1 MLIIGRYYKNDTCW
15 VRTILRK
22 GESGLKQL
30 TPYVSNELCMVG
42 FEIIAWSENYLNN
55 RQDASLKN
63 ALSMFNIF

>member
-15 VRTILRK
+15 TKLRK

-30 TPYVSNELCMVG
+30 TPYVSSELCMVG

-55 RQDASLKN
+55 RQDASLKD
-63 ALSMFNIF
+63 ALLMFNIF